1 MVTKFFATAVAFLLL
16 NSGPVFGQDKLD
28 AALDSWIKSNGKN
41 VMRQRVLVT
50 APIDKATFPDVKALK
65 RNEYFRMLGLS
76 QPSVVNTRLFYMVN
90 NLRPGS
96 ALDAAKLLNMDLAI
110 EIGDGEMRVTHPA
123 SKKSFSIPNAE
134 SVEELIANLRKSF
147 GYDGYVVDSKG
158 ELILARVTG
167 NLLEKGSQAII
178 VDSAEPFLSTEE
190 KVGAASLIEMVAR
203 KGDFGLFRIILGQSG
218 EAIPAG
224 SRVQFS
230 TR

>member
-1 MVTKFFATAVAFLLL
+1 MVTKFFATALAFFLLAAG
-16 NSGPVFGQDKLD
+16 SAYSQEKLD
-28 AALDSWIKSNGKN
+28 AALEAWIKSNGKN

-50 APIDKATFPDVKALK
+50 SPIDKATFPAVKSLK

-76 QPSVVNTRLFYMVN
+76 QPSVVNTSLFYKVN
-90 NLRPGS
+90 NLRPAS
-96 ALDAAKLLNMDLAI
+96 ALEAAKILNMDLAI
-110 EIGDGEMRVTHPA
+110 EIGEGEIRVTHPG

-134 SVEELIANLRKSF
+134 SVDELIANLRKSF
-147 GYDGYVVDSKG
+147 GYDGYVVDAKG

-178 VDSAEPFLSTEE
+178 VDSVEQFLSTEE